1 MEPRQPVPSVIAR
14 LMGLDEFQ
22 PRQPVQKKARV
33 LSEKYMQ
40 RVSAIGSREKHQKLR
55 LFGLDSEESRD
66 TNSLGTD
73 RQNGSLAG
81 KRKAHLSSMVSLKP
95 SSHENLDVCRKGQNA
110 CDQRYTSFSS
120 CRDFE
125 RIGVLKQHTD
135 KVENTKTKSTSS
147 KHATT
152 GIGFSKSNILGRD
165 ELGSR
170 YLNGGTL
177 LKKSES
183 VPLSPT
189 QPVELDISRMDEK
202 EITFPDH
209 DSKPTKL
216 CFNPAALRS
225 SKNSQYG
232 WKVRSIG
239 CLQKPTPLH
248 WSLSDIHNH
257 APSASHDSVVKSSS
271 RASKLEFINSVQRKE
286 RELLFDRRHASESII
301 SAKSYEEMPPPVEV
315 SEVANKNPEPS
326 YIPPNVAEK
335 KFEKDAHC
343 QSSLEMVVN
352 GETTFVNE
360 ASLALDKQQLL
371 EIEDGDLSMKDQDYS
386 RYTMAA
392 SILKDISAVTYGKE
406 YISSYCS
413 CTDPESLVSSEDSY
427 YQSSPNSVLETS
439 YRKEVSSC
447 FDCWDGA
454 GASLQGLHNR
464 LEILKSELL
473 DGNSEDFDTMVS
485 SEGDTQEEESV
496 SDFEANEV
504 AMRLFK
510 AEESRD
516 FSYLV
521 DVLTEAG
528 LINRSPYLISPN
540 HSWNSDECLIVSPSV
555 FETLDKKYGE
565 QVSWKRADRRLLFD
579 RINLGLV
586 EILQSSLS
594 QQSVSWSEPV
604 ARRFMLNYGGQEDIE
619 EEVWLLLASQEN
631 GTGKNSEKVTGQDD
645 KWFDLGDHVQEIS
658 RDIANSL
665 FDELVEDAVSNMG

>member
-40 RVSAIGSREKHQKLR
+40 RVNAIGSREKHQKLH
-55 LFGLDSEESRD
+55 LFGLVSEESRD

-81 KRKAHLSSMVSLKP
+81 KRNAHLSSEVSLKP
-95 SSHENLDVCRKGQNA
+95 SSHENLDVCKKGQNA
-110 CDQRYTSFSS
+110 CDQRYTSSSS
-120 CRDFE
+120 CRDFG
-125 RIGVLKQHTD
+125 RIVLLKQHTD

-152 GIGFSKSNILGRD
+152 GIGFY

-170 YLNGGTL
+170 YLNAGTL

-183 VPLSPT
+183 APLSPT
-189 QPVELDISRMDEK
+189 QPVELDISRMDEND
-202 EITFPDH
+202 F
-209 DSKPTKL
+209 KPTKL
-216 CFNPAALRS
+216 CFNPATLRS

-239 CLQKPTPLH
+239 CLRRATPLH
-248 WSLSDIHNH
+248 WNLSDIRSH
-257 APSASHDSVVKSSS
+257 ATSASNDSVVKSSRRVS
-271 RASKLEFINSVQRKE
+271 NVEFINSVQQKGRK
-286 RELLFDRRHASESII
+286 FDRRHASEIII
-301 SAKSYEEMPPPVEV
+301 SVKSYEEMSPPVED
-315 SEVANKNPEPS
+315 SEAANKNPEPS
-326 YIPPNVAEK
+326 YIPPNVAENK
-335 KFEKDAHC
+335 LEEYSHS
-343 QSSLEMVVN
+343 QRSHEMVVN
-352 GETTFVNE
+352 GETESVNE
-360 ASLALDKQQLL
+360 SSLALV
-371 EIEDGDLSMKDQDYS
+371 
-386 RYTMAA
+386 
-392 SILKDISAVTYGKE
+392 SIQKDISAVTYGKE

-439 YRKEVSSC
+439 YRKEISSC

-464 LEILKSELL
+464 LEILKSELS

-485 SEGDTQEEESV
+485 SEGDTREDESV
-496 SDFEANEV
+496 SDFEANEG
-504 AMRLFK
+504 AMTLFK

-540 HSWNSDECLIVSPSV
+540 HSWNSDEYLIVSPSV

-631 GTGKNSEKVTGQDD
+631 GTGKNSEKVMGQDD
-645 KWFDLGDHVQEIS
+645 KWFQLGDHVQEIS
-658 RDIANSL
+658 GDIANSL
-665 FDELVEDAVSNMG
+665 FDELVEDAVSSMG